1 MEVLIMA
8 EQAVN
13 FAAFVGIDWAD
24 EQHEVCVLAAN
35 ALAPDE
41 HSLKQ
46 EPEAIDEWATKLRQ
60 HFGGRPVAVCLE
72 QSRGALIYALQ
83 KYEFLVLFP
92 INPKQLARYREAL
105 VPSGAKNDP
114 VDARRL
120 AEFVRS
126 FHNQM
131 RSWRP
136 DDETTRSLRLLTES
150 RRKLVDQR
158 TAVGQQLR
166 QSLKEFFPLALCL
179 LGDQRLH
186 APWFLKLL
194 GRFRTL
200 AELQRASPRTLERYL
215 PHRRMTVD
223 DPGDPRITQI
233 RQARPL
239 VTDPALLLA
248 GRMTVQSLVPL
259 LAQLNQAVQK
269 YEAEIEALMAS
280 HPDAAIVQS
289 FPGAADALAP
299 RLIAALG
306 TDRER
311 LSDAGELQELC
322 GIAPITLQSGKTRH
336 VRHRYAC
343 SKFLRQTFHELA
355 DHSRNGSAWA
365 RAFYDMRRKEGHRH
379 HAILRALAFKWIR
392 IIFRCWKD
400 RTLYSEQKYLEQLR
414 KQNSPILKLISV
426 TT

>member
-1 MEVLIMA
+1 MKEAQTVS
-8 EQAVN
+8 
-13 FAAFVGIDWAD
+13 FAAFVGVDWAD
-24 EQHEVCVLAAN
+24 ERHEVCVLGAN
-35 ALAPDE
+35 ELVPDE
-41 HSLKQ
+41 HSLEH
-46 EPEAIDEWATKLRQ
+46 EPEAIEAWAVNIRER
-60 HFGGRPVAVCLE
+60 FGGRPVALCLE

-92 INPKQLARYREAL
+92 INPKQLARYREAFA
-105 VPSGAKNDP
+105 PSGAKNDP

-126 FHNQM
+126 HHPQM
-131 RSWRP
+131 RCWRP
-136 DDETTRSLRLLTES
+136 DDETTRALRLLTES

-166 QSLKEFFPLALCL
+166 QALKEFFPLAVAL

-194 GRFRTL
+194 GKFQTL
-200 AELQRASPRTLERYL
+200 TDLQRASPRTMARYL
-215 PHRRMTVD
+215 PQRRTTVD
-223 DPGDPRITQI
+223 DSGDPRIALI
-233 RQARPL
+233 RQAHPL

-259 LAQLNQAVQK
+259 LVQLNQAVQR
-269 YEAEIEALMAS
+269 YEAEIATLMAK
-280 HPDAAIVQS
+280 HPDAALVQS

-306 TDRER
+306 TDRES
-311 LSDAGELQELC
+311 LADADELQKLS
-322 GIAPITLQSGKTRH
+322 GIAPVTLQSGKTRH
-336 VRHRYAC
+336 VKRRYAC

-355 DHSRNGSAWA
+355 DHSRMASAWA
-365 RAFYDMRRKEGHRH
+365 RAFYDMRRQDGHRH

-392 IIFRCWKD
+392 IIFRCWKA
-400 RTLYSEQKYLEQLR
+400 RTPYNEQMYLQHL
-414 KQNSPILKLISV
+414 KDKNSPILKFIPVAS
-426 TT
+426 

>member
-1 MEVLIMA
+1 
-8 EQAVN
+8 
-13 FAAFVGIDWAD
+13 
-24 EQHEVCVLAAN
+24 
-35 ALAPDE
+35 
-41 HSLKQ
+41 
-46 EPEAIDEWATKLRQ
+46 
-60 HFGGRPVAVCLE
+60 
-72 QSRGALIYALQ
+72 
-83 KYEFLVLFP
+83 
-92 INPKQLARYREAL
+92 
-105 VPSGAKNDP
+105 
-114 VDARRL
+114 
-120 AEFVRS
+120 
-126 FHNQM
+126 M

-136 DDETTRSLRLLTES
+136 DDEITRSLQLLTES

-166 QSLKEFFPLALCL
+166 QTLKEFFPLALCL
-179 LGDQRLH
+179 LGDQRMH

-194 GRFRTL
+194 GRFHTL
-200 AELQRASPRTLERYL
+200 NDLKRASPRTLERYL
-215 PHRRMTVD
+215 PHRRTTVD

-248 GRMTVQSLVPL
+248 GRLTVQSLVPV

-269 YEAEIEALMAS
+269 YEAEIEALMAR
-280 HPDAAIVQS
+280 HPDAALAQS

-336 VRHRYAC
+336 VRRRYAC

-365 RAFYDMRRKEGHRH
+365 TAFYDMRRQEGHRH

-400 RTLYSEQKYLEQLR
+400 RTLYSEQKHIHQLR
-414 KQNSPILKLISV
+414 KQNSPILKFIP
-426 TT
+426 TAT

>member
-1 MEVLIMA
+1 MEVSIMA
-8 EQAVN
+8 EQAVS
-13 FAAFVGIDWAD
+13 FAAFVGMDWAD

-41 HSLKQ
+41 HSLKH
-46 EPEAIDEWATKLRQ
+46 EPEAIDEWATKLRAQ
-60 HFGGRPVAVCLE
+60 FGGRPVALCLE

-158 TAVGQQLR
+158 TAIGQQLR
-166 QSLKEFFPLALCL
+166 QTLKEFFPLALCL
-179 LGDQRLH
+179 LGDQRMH

-200 AELQRASPRTLERYL
+200 TELQRASSRTLERYL
-215 PHRRMTVD
+215 PHRRTTVD

-233 RQARPL
+233 RQAHPL
-239 VTDPALLLA
+239 VTDAALLLA
-248 GRMTVQSLVPL
+248 GRMTVQSLVP
-259 LAQLNQAVQK
+259 
-269 YEAEIEALMAS
+269 
-280 HPDAAIVQS
+280 
-289 FPGAADALAP
+289 
-299 RLIAALG
+299 
-306 TDRER
+306 
-311 LSDAGELQELC
+311 
-322 GIAPITLQSGKTRH
+322 
-336 VRHRYAC
+336 
-343 SKFLRQTFHELA
+343 
-355 DHSRNGSAWA
+355 
-365 RAFYDMRRKEGHRH
+365 
-379 HAILRALAFKWIR
+379 
-392 IIFRCWKD
+392 
-400 RTLYSEQKYLEQLR
+400 
-414 KQNSPILKLISV
+414 
-426 TT
+426 